1 MDESRDARDVGSASG
16 LWRPAP
22 RPQWV
27 QEVNALGRDLNA
39 SGVEP
44 VLLALDS
51 LLAQARRRTA
61 LDDFGAG
68 DFLEALTVLLDAL
81 EREAELTLTGRIIAR
96 DEILNALE
104 CRLRIEQAHREHPE
118 IGEEVIEAPI
128 VIGGP
133 GRSGTTLLHEL
144 LAQDPACRAP
154 LGWEVRDPWPPATAE
169 DPRIAAAER
178 AVTLWHRVAPETQA
192 MHPFGALLPQ
202 ECTFFMNHSFS
213 YGYYPAAY
221 HIPSYVQWL
230 VRRDFLAP
238 TYAWHRRFLQVLQ
251 WRSPRRRWVLKMPG
265 YIDHA
270 EHVLRVYPDARF
282 LHTHRDPLKVIPS
295 MTSFIGAIVWMR
307 SDRVMDVPVFVGM
320 MSAEFDRRFELVRS
334 LQARGLLRRDNYVDV
349 LYSRLVESPLASVEA
364 IYKQLGMQFSEAAR
378 ERMQAWLAARAQAS
392 RRYADHRYDLAQ
404 TGLDPE
410 TARRR
415 HRAYQDYFDIP
426 SEA

>member
-1 MDESRDARDVGSASG
+1 
-16 LWRPAP
+16 
-22 RPQWV
+22 
-27 QEVNALGRDLNA
+27 
-39 SGVEP
+39 
-44 VLLALDS
+44 
-51 LLAQARRRTA
+51 
-61 LDDFGAG
+61 
-68 DFLEALTVLLDAL
+68 
-81 EREAELTLTGRIIAR
+81 
-96 DEILNALE
+96 
-104 CRLRIEQAHREHPE
+104 
-118 IGEEVIEAPI
+118 
-128 VIGGP
+128 
-133 GRSGTTLLHEL
+133 
-144 LAQDPACRAP
+144 
-154 LGWEVRDPWPPATAE
+154 
-169 DPRIAAAER
+169 
-178 AVTLWHRVAPETQA
+178 
-192 MHPFGALLPQ
+192 
-202 ECTFFMNHSFS
+202 MNHSFS

-410 TARRR
+410 TARGR
-415 HRAYQDYFDIP
+415 HRAYQEYFDIP